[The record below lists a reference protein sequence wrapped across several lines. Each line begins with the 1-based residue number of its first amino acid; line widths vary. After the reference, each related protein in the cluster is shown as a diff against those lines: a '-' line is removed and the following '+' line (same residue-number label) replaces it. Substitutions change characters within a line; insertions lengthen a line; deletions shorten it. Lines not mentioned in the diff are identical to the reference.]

1 MRTGGRVLVGCS
13 LTLTA
18 VGFAAILAATGARAE
33 DEDDAFHLGVI
44 EYELSCM
51 ACHGLEGRGDGPD
64 AGQLDVRPA
73 DLTQIARRNGG
84 TFPADGLALYI
95 DGRAMVGAHGPRE
108 MPVWGDRYRAAV
120 PGEDEG
126 AEAERIARERIEALV
141 LYIETLQEP

>member
-51 ACHGLEGRGDGPD
+51 ACHGLEGRGAGP
-64 AGQLDVRPA
+64 
-73 DLTQIARRNGG
+73 
-84 TFPADGLALYI
+84 
-95 DGRAMVGAHGPRE
+95 
-108 MPVWGDRYRAAV
+108 MPVNSTSA
-120 PGEDEG
+120 PP
-126 AEAERIARERIEALV
+126 
-141 LYIETLQEP
+141 T